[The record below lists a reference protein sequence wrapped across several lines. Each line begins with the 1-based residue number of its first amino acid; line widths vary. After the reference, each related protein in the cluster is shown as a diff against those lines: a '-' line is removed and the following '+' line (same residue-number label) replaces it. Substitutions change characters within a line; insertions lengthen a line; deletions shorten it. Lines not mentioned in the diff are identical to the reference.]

1 MARRPVHPLS
11 ADPRTAS
18 TGGHNGDMIRSWLR
32 RHDPNSTFLTLGRDT
47 LTFGELLDAPQP
59 DPGQVVVA
67 PGTDLA
73 SVVDLMTV
81 PGPDRQMVVLD
92 PDASASET
100 TRRVEAAE
108 AARTR
113 QALTVLF
120 TSGTS
125 GPAKAV
131 RLTARNWE
139 AAVEASARHLDH
151 RSEDVWLAAMPL
163 HHVGGLSILYRSAFV
178 GGSVRWVPRFDVAE
192 VVGELRGGVTMASL
206 VPTMLRRI
214 LDFDD
219 QPFPELRAVLIGGGP
234 IPPGLLEQAASR
246 GLPVLPTYGMTETCA
261 QVATLRPGQPPRHS
275 AHPLPGVEV
284 RVGRGGRIELRG
296 DQISPG
302 YADQEDRPPQEWFVT
317 PDLGEISP
325 DGALQVLGRADDVIV
340 TGGENVDPGR
350 VEAVLSSH
358 PAVTA
363 AVVVGVTDPEWG
375 QKVVAVFEGAAP
387 PDEVLA
393 WARGHLSRAEVPKV
407 LLPIAEIP
415 WLGTKPDRLA
425 VLRILTR

>member
-11 ADPRTAS
+11 ADPRSGTS
-18 TGGHNGDMIRSWLR
+18 GGHNEDMIRSWLR
-32 RHDPNSTFLTLGRDT
+32 RHDPNSTFLALGGDT
-47 LTFGELLDAPQP
+47 ITFGQLLDVPQP
-59 DPGQVVVA
+59 GPGQIVVTPRA
-67 PGTDLA
+67 DLA
-73 SVVDLMTV
+73 SAIDLMTV
-81 PGPDRQMVVLD
+81 PGADRQMVVLD
-92 PDASASET
+92 PDVSASET
-100 TRRVEAAE
+100 TRRVEAA
-108 AARTR
+108 AVARSR

-139 AAVEASARHLDH
+139 AAVEASALHLDH

-178 GGSVRWVPRFDVAE
+178 GASVRWVPRFEVAE
-192 VVGELRGGVTMASL
+192 VVGELRRGVTMASL

-219 QPFPELRAVLIGGGP
+219 QPFAGLRAVLVGGGP
-234 IPPGLLEQAASR
+234 IPPGLLEEAASR

-261 QVATLRPGQPPRHS
+261 QVATLRPGQNLRY
-275 AHPLPGVEV
+275 AADPLPGVEV
-284 RVGRGGRIELRG
+284 RVGRGGHIELRG

-302 YADQEDRPPQEWFVT
+302 YADQNDRPPEEWFTT
-317 PDLGEISP
+317 PDLGEVSP
-325 DGALQVLGRADDVIV
+325 DGGLRVLGRADDIIV

-350 VEAVLSSH
+350 VESVLSSH

-363 AVVVGVTDPEWG
+363 AVVVGVADPEWG
-375 QKVVAVFEGAAP
+375 QKVVAVFQGAAP
-387 PDEVLA
+387 AEEVLA
-393 WARGHLSRAEVPKV
+393 WARGRLSRAEVPKV

-425 VLRILTR
+425 VVRILTR